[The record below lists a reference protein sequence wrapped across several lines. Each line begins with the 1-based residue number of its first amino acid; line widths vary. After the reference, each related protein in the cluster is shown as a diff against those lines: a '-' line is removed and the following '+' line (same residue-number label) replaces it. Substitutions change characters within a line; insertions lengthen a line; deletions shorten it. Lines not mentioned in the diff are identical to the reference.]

1 MNTKWLWPVLIIA
14 GLLLVLFFDGRTQI
28 KAIESCKSLRIIPLT
43 EKYFT
48 FKGIYELVEKGGYQ
62 PKCL

>member
-1 MNTKWLWPVLIIA
+1 M
-14 GLLLVLFFDGRTQI
+14 GLLLVIFIDGQSQV
-28 KAIESCKSLRIIPLT
+28 KAIESCKNLRIIPLT

-48 FKGIYELVEKGGYQ
+48 FKGIYDLVEKGSYQ

>member
-1 MNTKWLWPVLIIA
+1 MNFKWLWSVLIIM
-14 GLLLVLFFDGRTQI
+14 GLLLVIFIDGQSQV
-28 KAIESCKSLRIIPLT
+28 KAIESCKNLRIIPLT

-48 FKGIYELVEKGGYQ
+48 FKGIYDLVEKGSYQ